1 MDYAEIV
8 PGVQVYVRLSS
19 VHEFTSRKV
28 EYTGEVIGRRGN
40 MITLAP
46 HDTDLPDLTLDLDTT
61 PEFHVLPDEP
71 ENVWLTRMDDKI
83 TVHTEHGSLVLSP
96 EQFET
101 LKRLV

>member
-19 VHEFTSRKV
+19 VHEFPSAKV
-28 EYTGEVIGRRGN
+28 EFTGEVISREGN
-40 MITLAP
+40 IVTVAP
-46 HDTDLPDLTLDLDTT
+46 HDLHQGDRYIDLDTAA
-61 PEFHVLPDEP
+61 EFYIIPDEP